1 MVLLQKYAD
10 IITDTVF
17 KKLFGDERFPDLM
30 IFLLR
35 ELIPERNISSI
46 KYAPQEHQ
54 NEFPEGHGICVDVE
68 CYDETAGVLSRT
80 G

>member
-1 MVLLQKYAD
+1 MTKLSYPDSLRRRQVHEMVLLQKYAD

-30 IFLLR
+30 SRGSDKWDYSFRNRSKKALR
-35 ELIPERNISSI
+35 
-46 KYAPQEHQ
+46 KA
-54 NEFPEGHGICVDVE
+54 
-68 CYDETAGVLSRT
+68 SRK